1 MTTQK
6 RIIDSE
12 IIALD
17 DIEDVTD
24 VTEITD
30 VTDVATVQELLRE
43 KLEQVAQELQD
54 SAYDSKSLGKLGE
67 SYATLR
73 LMQRGWH
80 VLDTN
85 WHAHHGELDIVMLTP
100 EQTVVFVEVKTRR
113 TTQYGTPLEAITRQ
127 KRSKLRETGMQWIK
141 EFGKNIP
148 HYRIRFDAV
157 SILIINKHTYPDSA
171 YELQARE
178 EIENNQPIQFI
189 HVPGAF

>member
-1 MTTQK
+1 MITQK

-17 DIEDVTD
+17 DIEAVTDVTD
-24 VTEITD
+24 VTDIE
-30 VTDVATVQELLRE
+30 DVATVQELLRE

-54 SAYDSKSLGKLGE
+54 STYDSKSLGKLGE
-67 SYATLR
+67 NYATLR
-73 LMQRGWH
+73 LMQQGWH

-127 KRSKLRETGMQWIK
+127 KRNKLRETGMQWIK

-157 SILIINKHTYPDSA
+157 TILIINKHTYPDAA
-171 YELQARE
+171 YEQQARE

-189 HVPGAF
+189 HIPGAF